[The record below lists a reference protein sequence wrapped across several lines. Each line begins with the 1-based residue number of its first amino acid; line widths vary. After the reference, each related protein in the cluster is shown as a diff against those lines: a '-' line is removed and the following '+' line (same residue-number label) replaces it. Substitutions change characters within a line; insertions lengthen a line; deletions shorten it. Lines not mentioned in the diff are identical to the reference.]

1 MFCYENNLVYP
12 ASALDQKFENS
23 TSLLTIA
30 NENKSHYVYI
40 KDFNRFVCDKTKS
53 KKNMFASIVYN
64 VLVVLEHK
72 LTCLKINGKKTVK
85 LRSSSMKLRNYFK
98 QLAVTFKIYTDFES
112 LLKGARCCDKKI
124 IVHTLYTEKY
134 QKHIS
139 CSFAYKVIC
148 VDDKFG
154 KPVVLYRG
162 KNAISKFI
170 EVILQEYYYCK
181 KVIKN
186 ILVRI

>member
-72 LTCLKINGKKTVK
+72 
-85 LRSSSMKLRNYFK
+85 
-98 QLAVTFKIYTDFES
+98 
-112 LLKGARCCDKKI
+112 
-124 IVHTLYTEKY
+124 
-134 QKHIS
+134 
-139 CSFAYKVIC
+139 
-148 VDDKFG
+148 
-154 KPVVLYRG
+154 
-162 KNAISKFI
+162 
-170 EVILQEYYYCK
+170 
-181 KVIKN
+181 
-186 ILVRI
+186 